1 MYHHV
6 PLRVRGELLA
16 LESHSDPPALEPRAE
31 RFISRG
37 ALSSSV
43 RWESFMGAP
52 GSGEDSQEGKVLTH
66 VGPEQVLSQ
75 PQPPHPLLVPASG

>member
-1 MYHHV
+1 
-6 PLRVRGELLA
+6 
-16 LESHSDPPALEPRAE
+16 
-31 RFISRG
+31 
-37 ALSSSV
+37 
-43 RWESFMGAP
+43 MGAP